1 MFSCKRQGQ
10 NPCLLCFYPARKA
23 GRTDAASSVRTEG
36 VLPNAQ
42 VVLKVPEL
50 SHFLLN
56 FFFFN
61 FVDSSGAIC
70 YLGVSSQSIL
80 RLVHFIISSKKE

>member
-23 GRTDAASSVRTEG
+23 GRTDAAGSFRTDG

-42 VVLKVPEL
+42 VVLNVPEL
-50 SHFLLN
+50 SRFLQN
-56 FFFFN
+56 FFSLISLTPAAL
-61 FVDSSGAIC
+61 FVT
-70 YLGVSSQSIL
+70 
-80 RLVHFIISSKKE
+80 